1 MRKITTTLL
10 LLAMLLSLAACG
22 NATVETEATADTNA
36 AVTDTAAA
44 DVEETRP
51 MHKVAETDFGGV
63 KFNIAYP
70 DWQGYRHYFFADEAT
85 GDAMNDAIFTRTINV
100 EEYLN
105 VDITQ
110 EDVGSISD
118 VVTQVKN
125 TVTAGDD
132 MFSMA
137 LLHCIQGVSAL
148 PTGGYIYNLDTL
160 PNLDMEA
167 DWWNRAQMDVLRL
180 GKNTYY
186 GVSDYMIPCP
196 YVIFFNKEMVE
207 NRNMDNPYDLVYE
220 GKWTLDKFVSM
231 ATSVTQDVNG
241 DGQYTTDDD
250 IVGVTTNEASK
261 YIPFMTGA
269 DQFITSTGE
278 DGKIHLDMNNERT
291 FKIVETLHKLMETK
305 GTTHQGPTDTEEDV
319 FPMGSGRLLFRLSS
333 IVTAEVYRDV
343 EVDIGLLPYPKYD
356 EAQENYVSQDWGG
369 LMCVPATIGD
379 PEMVGSV
386 IELLSW
392 ESANDVIPAYFDVT
406 LSGKLARDEDS
417 RNMLELLFDT
427 IAYEVGGNYFGF
439 SNGFNNLFY
448 TASNLVI
455 KGDSTDFASWYAK
468 NEKAAQA
475 TIDTFYEDLAKVE
488 G

>member
-1 MRKITTTLL
+1 MRKITASVL
-10 LLAMLLSLAACG
+10 LLAMLASLTACG
-22 NATVETEATADTNA
+22 GAETTTETTADTT
-36 AVTDTAAA
+36 AVAETTATAEA
-44 DVEETRP
+44 ETRP
-51 MHKVAETDFGGV
+51 MHKVPETDFGGAV
-63 KFNIAYP
+63 FNIAYP
-70 DWQGYRHYFFADEAT
+70 AWQGYQHYFFADEAT
-85 GDAMNDAIFTRTINV
+85 GDAMNDAIFERTINV
-100 EEYLN
+100 EEYLK

-110 EDVGSISD
+110 QDVGTISD

-132 MFSMA
+132 VFSMA
-137 LLHCIQGVSAL
+137 LLHCIQGVSDL

-167 DWWNRAQMDVLRL
+167 EWWNRAQMDVLRL

-196 YVIFFNKEMVE
+196 YVIFFNKEMIV
-207 NRNMDNPYDLVYE
+207 NNNMDNPYDLVYE
-220 GKWTLDKFVSM
+220 GKWILDKFVSM

-241 DGQYTTDDD
+241 DGNYTTDD
-250 IVGVTTNEASK
+250 IVGVTVNEASK

-269 DQFITSTGE
+269 DQFITTMGE

-291 FKIVETLHKLMETK
+291 IKIVETLHKLMETK
-305 GTTHQGPTDTEEDV
+305 GTTYQGPSDKEEDV

-333 IVTAEVYRDV
+333 IATAEVYRDV
-343 EVDIGLLPYPKYD
+343 EVDIGILPYPKFD
-356 EAQENYVSQDWGG
+356 EAQANYVSQDWGG
-369 LMCVPATIGD
+369 LMSVPATIGEPD
-379 PEMVGSV
+379 MVGAV

-392 ESANDVIPAYFDVT
+392 ESENNVIPAYFDVT

-417 RNMLELLFDT
+417 RNMLELLFNT

-439 SNGFNNLFY
+439 SSGFNNLFY

-455 KGDSTDFASWYAK
+455 NGDSTDFASWYAK
-468 NEKAAQA
+468 NESAAQA
-475 TIDTFYEDLAKVE
+475 TIDKFYENLAKIE